1 MPDVGARYEDY
12 SCRHKDYLG
21 KWMHDCLVYVA
32 DLYKAETT
40 IPAAF
45 EAVKK
50 DAKSPEAHVREICR
64 KYFHNA
70 KIMQRIANDLGKLF
84 EDIDNEQL
92 EAKNTGDLWDDDM
105 GTVDGGVNYA
115 DEVDVD
121 GSIGD

>member
-1 MPDVGARYEDY
+1 MFG
-12 SCRHKDYLG
+12 
-21 KWMHDCLVYVA
+21 VA

-50 DAKSPEAHVREICR
+50 DAKNPEAHVREICR

-70 KIMQRIANDLGKLF
+70 KIMQRIANDLGELF

-92 EAKNTGDLWDDDM
+92 EAKNAGDLWDDDM
-105 GTVDGGVNYA
+105 GTVDNGVNYA